1 MQLNNIEAVCF
12 LMLTLFLNSSTMLAE
27 IITIGDEILI
37 GQIVD
42 TNSAWMA
49 QKLNL
54 AGIRV
59 KQITSV
65 SDDKNHIISALKE
78 AEARVDII
86 LITGGLGPTKDDI
99 TKNTLKDYFNCG
111 WRLDEAVLSDVT
123 RIFSKY
129 GREVTEV
136 NRLQAQVPDCCTTI
150 RNHNGTAP
158 AMWFEKSKKVFV
170 SMPGV
175 PYEMK
180 AIMTNDVIPMLSKK
194 FKTPFIHHRTV
205 LTQGVGESMLAE
217 MISNW
222 EDNLPSNFK
231 LAYLPALGSVRLRL
245 SAVGAN
251 EAEIKSIA
259 DEKIQLLKPII
270 QEHIFGYENETLEE
284 IIGELLRERKQT
296 LATAESFTGGSI
308 SAAITKIPGSSD
320 YYQGSVVSYANEIKV
335 NELGVSESDLKNFGA
350 VSQQVAEQMAIGVK
364 QKFKTNYAI
373 STTGIAGPSGGSE
386 AKPVGMAWI
395 AIAGPKGVIS
405 KKFTFGEQRQA
416 IIQRATLTALN
427 MLRKAIVNAEL

>member
-1 MQLNNIEAVCF
+1 MQ
-12 LMLTLFLNSSTMLAE
+12 AE

-65 SDDKNHIISALKE
+65 SDDRQHILDALKE

-99 TKNTLKDYFNCG
+99 TKNTLREYFNCG
-111 WRLDEAVLSDVT
+111 WRMDENVLEDVT

-136 NRLQAQVPDCCTTI
+136 NRLQAQVPEVCTTI
-150 RNHNGTAP
+150 RNSNGTAP
-158 AMWFEKSKKVFV
+158 AMWFEKNKKVFV

-180 AIMTNDVIPMLSKK
+180 GIMSKDVIPMLSKK
-194 FKTPFIHHRTV
+194 FKMPFILHRTI
-205 LTQGVGESMLAE
+205 LTQGIGESMLAE
-217 MISNW
+217 MILEW

-245 SAVGAN
+245 TGIGQS
-251 EAEIKSIA
+251 ETELDEIATKRI
-259 DEKIQLLKPII
+259 EQLKLLIH
-270 QEHIFGYENETLEE
+270 EYIFGYENDTLEE
-284 IIGELLRERKQT
+284 IIGKL
-296 LATAESFTGGSI
+296 
-308 SAAITKIPGSSD
+308 
-320 YYQGSVVSYANEIKV
+320 
-335 NELGVSESDLKNFGA
+335 
-350 VSQQVAEQMAIGVK
+350 
-364 QKFKTNYAI
+364 
-373 STTGIAGPSGGSE
+373 
-386 AKPVGMAWI
+386 
-395 AIAGPKGVIS
+395 
-405 KKFTFGEQRQA
+405 
-416 IIQRATLTALN
+416 
-427 MLRKAIVNAEL
+427 